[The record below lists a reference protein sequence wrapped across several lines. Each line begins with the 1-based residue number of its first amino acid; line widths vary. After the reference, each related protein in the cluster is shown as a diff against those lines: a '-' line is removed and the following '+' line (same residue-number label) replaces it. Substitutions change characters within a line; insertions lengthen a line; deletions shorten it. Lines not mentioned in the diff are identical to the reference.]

1 VGLVAAAAA
10 AKQVQIHLEALPLL
24 DKEML
29 GEQVVLYL
37 QLFLAAVVVVLAQ
50 LVQMRLHLLAV
61 RGVTELQVLFP
72 DHR

>member
-1 VGLVAAAAA
+1 VGLVAVEAA

-24 DKEML
+24 DKEMQ

-37 QLFLAAVVVVLAQ
+37 QLFLAAAVVVLAQ

-61 RGVTELQVLFP
+61 QEVTELQVLFP